1 MNSFSQ
7 SVKDFSDF
15 MWGYPLLILLISGGL
30 FFLIYS
36 EFIPFRYIRHA
47 IRILKGDFDEE
58 EGEGQIRHY
67 EALSTALA
75 GTVGLGNISGVAVA
89 IVSGGPGAIFW
100 MWVSALLGVSTKFFT
115 CTLSIMFRGKDSE
128 GQIQGGPMYVIQE
141 GLGKNWKPLAIL
153 FSLVGMIGVSPLFQA
168 NQLTKIVTDILSPQQ
183 SSSVE
188 GININAIII
197 GVVISIIV
205 GIVIYGG
212 IERIG
217 KVTGALVPI
226 MAAIYIL
233 AVLFIIFS
241 NHEHILSS
249 FQLIF
254 EDAFSG
260 NAVLGGAVG
269 QLIITGARRAAF
281 SNEAGIGTAP
291 MAHGAART
299 DQPVREGMVAMLG
312 PIIDTLIICTMT
324 ALAIIITGV
333 WKNSETNGVTLTL
346 EAFEQGI
353 PYIGKYV
360 LLICVITFSLST
372 LFSFP
377 YYGAK
382 CLSYLIGAHRKH
394 WYYYAFLVM
403 IVIGSVASLNVL
415 VNLIDSMY
423 AIMAFPTMLSALLLA
438 PAVKKELRRYTQQL
452 KKK

>member
-1 MNSFSQ
+1 MNHFSQ
-7 SVKDFSDF
+7 AVKAFSDF

-36 EFIPFRYIRHA
+36 EFIPFRYLKHA
-47 IRILKGDFDEE
+47 IKILKGDFDEE
-58 EGEGQIRHY
+58 DGEGQIRHY

-115 CTLSIMFRGKDSE
+115 CTLSIMFRGKDSQ
-128 GQIQGGPMYVIQE
+128 GQVQGGPMYVIQE

-153 FSLVGMIGVSPLFQA
+153 FSVAGMIGVSPLFQA
-168 NQLTKIVTDILSPQQ
+168 NQLTKIVTDIMSPQQ
-183 SSSVE
+183 IGGGTDFNMAI
-188 GININAIII
+188 GIGII
-197 GVVISIIV
+197 ISIIV

-241 NHEHILSS
+241 NHEHIVSS

-254 EDAFSG
+254 KDAFSG

-299 DQPVREGMVAMLG
+299 DQPIREGMVAMLG
-312 PIIDTLIICTMT
+312 PIIDTLVICTMT

-333 WKNSETNGVTLTL
+333 WENPEINGVTLTL

-394 WYYYAFLVM
+394 WYYYAFLIM
-403 IVIGSVASLNVL
+403 IVVGAVASLDVL
-415 VNLIDSMY
+415 VNLIDGMY

-438 PAVKKELRRYTQQL
+438 PAVKKELKRYTHYL
-452 KKK
+452 KTKK